1 MPASS
6 RNAVS
11 GECWILKK
19 GFLSTKNQEKVV
31 VFMSVIKAYPV
42 NFINNI
48 VLFHLV
54 PLQLRGYPLGTSRV
68 PQGASIRPWVNPLI
82 ISLITVLYTTTFS
95 WFLVERKPFF
105 YIQHSPLTGFLLH
118 ASTLS
123 RFLVT
128 TKSPPPF
135 LAI

>member
-1 MPASS
+1 MQQESCKWWVL
-6 RNAVS
+6 NI
-11 GECWILKK
+11 EK

-48 VLFHLV
+48 FLFHLV

-118 ASTLS
+118 AGTLS

-128 TKSPPPF
+128 TKFPPPF